1 MTFVWILIGVA
12 VIGALAAGI
21 ALAGGENNFARLGDV
36 TGKTPDEITAVVGPA
51 TSISAVGPGQV
62 LYQWIKT
69 NQAGGYHYA
78 LLFEDGLCVGF
89 THQHSS

>member
-1 MTFVWILIGVA
+1 MGFVWIVLAVVIVGGVFA
-12 VIGALAAGI
+12 AFSLSNDQGA
-21 ALAGGENNFARLGDV
+21 FAKLGDV
-36 TGKTPDEITAVVGPA
+36 TGKSPEEVQAVVGAP
-51 TSISAVGPGQV
+51 TSISAVAENQV

-78 LLFEDGLCVGF
+78 LLFEDGRCKGF